1 MAEHRRLAMELIRQG
16 RLRTDGLV
24 TDYRPAAE
32 ALPIWDALMTHQQA
46 YLGVI
51 IDWD

>member
-1 MAEHRRLAMELIRQG
+1 MELIRQG

-24 TDYRPAAE
+24 THHRPAAE
-32 ALPIWDALMTHQQA
+32 ALPIWDALMTDQQA

>member
-1 MAEHRRLAMELIRQG
+1 
-16 RLRTDGLV
+16 LRTDGLV
-24 TDYRPAAE
+24 THHLPAAE
-32 ALPIWDALMTHQQA
+32 ALPIWDALMTHQQD